1 MTFWDVF
8 WLMIWFFL
16 YVSYLIVLFMIVRD
30 IFADPDLS
38 GGSKALWVLLLIFL
52 PILGGLAYVL
62 ARGQTMP
69 LRQEIR
75 ADVAREDFTGHV
87 RRAAGSNAA
96 EQISLAKTLMDDGAL
111 TAEEFAV
118 IKERALRQ

>member
-8 WLMIWFFL
+8 WLMVWFFL

-30 IFADPDLS
+30 IFADPGLR
-38 GGSKALWVLLLIFL
+38 GGSKALWMLLLLFL
-52 PILGGLAYVL
+52 PILGGLTYVL

-69 LRQEIR
+69 LRQ
-75 ADVAREDFTGHV
+75 DVREDSADDV
-87 RRAAGSNAA
+87 RRTAGSNAA